1 MDIQTQPRNA
11 DLRYATGK
19 ERRYALAYLRSLAGG
34 DERRQ
39 GDPKGH
45 PEYALTEERENRI
58 RADIEG
64 MVLDAHP
71 QLVRR
76 MRESLA
82 QREE

>member
-1 MDIQTQPRNA
+1 MRSPICARS
-11 DLRYATGK
+11 REATSGVK
-19 ERRYALAYLRSLAGG
+19 
-34 DERRQ
+34 